1 MSAADEVSLSR
12 FAWIIVRVLKFLGKV
27 WASWITGLVPQTAS
41 VQPLIDR
48 VLHLNEVLSYF
59 IPSLTHILSQ
69 KVLEGDYFVF
79 RAFTDDADKVS
90 EIYEP
95 IVRQMLSPCLSEVV
109 VDIGA
114 NIGVHTVWL
123 SRKVGPSGVVLAVEP
138 ERTNFTILNLN
149 KRINNLSNVIPIMLA
164 LGADS
169 GEAQVLVP
177 RPSVMGQVTTI
188 SSSTLSKP
196 SVVTVDCETLD
207 DVILAFGVSQVS
219 AIKIDVEGAELGVIQ
234 GAEQTIMKFRPRLVI
249 EAHGLVNLSSLEL
262 RLKAMGMTISSNV
275 KASSRPNETRWF
287 VFASYPSQS
296 RDSIE

>member
-1 MSAADEVSLSR
+1 MSAANEVSLSR
-12 FAWIIVRVLKFLGKV
+12 FAWILARALRLLGKV

-59 IPSLTHILSQ
+59 IPSLTHVLSQ

-79 RAFTDDADKVS
+79 RPFTDDADKVS
-90 EIYEP
+90 EVYEP

-169 GEAQVLVP
+169 GEAQLLIP

-188 SSSTLSKP
+188 PSSTLSKP

-207 DVILAFGVSQVS
+207 DVISAFGISQVS

-234 GAEQTIMKFRPRLVI
+234 GAEQTIMRFRPRLVI

-287 VFASYPSQS
+287 VFAG
-296 RDSIE
+296 

>member
-1 MSAADEVSLSR
+1 MSAANEVSLSR
-12 FAWIIVRVLKFLGKV
+12 FAWILARALRFLGKV

-59 IPSLTHILSQ
+59 IPSLTHVLSQ

-79 RAFTDDADKVS
+79 RPFTDDADKVS
-90 EIYEP
+90 EVYEP

-149 KRINNLSNVIPIMLA
+149 TRINNLSNVIPIMLA

-169 GEAQVLVP
+169 GRAQLLVP

-188 SSSTLSKP
+188 PSSTLSKP

-207 DVILAFGVSQVS
+207 DVISAFGISQVS

-287 VFASYPSQS
+287 VFAG
-296 RDSIE
+296 

>member
-1 MSAADEVSLSR
+1 MSAANEVSLSR
-12 FAWIIVRVLKFLGKV
+12 FAWILARALRFLGKV

-41 VQPLIDR
+41 VQPLVDR

-59 IPSLTHILSQ
+59 IPSLTHVLSQ
-69 KVLEGDYFVF
+69 TVMEGDYFVF
-79 RAFTDDADKVS
+79 RPFTDDADKVS
-90 EIYEP
+90 EMYEP
-95 IVRQMLSPCLSEVV
+95 IVRQMLSPCLSDVA
-109 VDIGA
+109 VDVGA

-123 SRKVGPSGVVLAVEP
+123 SRRVGPSGVVLAVEP

-149 KRINNLSNVIPIMLA
+149 KRINNLSNVIPVMLA

-169 GEAQVLVP
+169 GEAQLLVP
-177 RPSVMGQVTTI
+177 RPSVMGQATTI
-188 SSSTLSKP
+188 PSSTLSKP

-207 DVILAFGVSQVS
+207 EVISAFGISQVS

-234 GAEQTIMKFRPRLVI
+234 GAEETIMKFRPRLVI

-287 VFASYPSQS
+287 IFAS
-296 RDSIE
+296 

>member
-1 MSAADEVSLSR
+1 MSAANEVALSR
-12 FAWIIVRVLKFLGKV
+12 FAWILARALRFLGKV

-59 IPSLTHILSQ
+59 IPSLTHVLSQ
-69 KVLEGDYFVF
+69 KVLEGNYLVF
-79 RAFTDDADKVS
+79 RPFTDDADKVS

-95 IVRQMLSPCLSEVV
+95 IVREMLSPCLSEVF

-123 SRKVGPSGVVLAVEP
+123 SRKVGSSGVVLAVEP

-169 GEAQVLVP
+169 GEAQLLVP

-188 SSSTLSKP
+188 PSSTLVKP

-207 DVILAFGVSQVS
+207 NVISALGISQVS

-234 GAEQTIMKFRPRLVI
+234 GAEQTVMKFRPRLVI

-262 RLKAMGMTISSNV
+262 RLKAMGRTISSNV
-275 KASSRPNETRWF
+275 KASSRPNEVRWF
-287 VFASYPSQS
+287 VFAS
-296 RDSIE
+296 

>member
-1 MSAADEVSLSR
+1 MSAANEVSLSR
-12 FAWIIVRVLKFLGKV
+12 FAWILARALRFLGKV
-27 WASWITGLVPQTAS
+27 WASWITGLVPHTAS

-59 IPSLTHILSQ
+59 IPSLTHVLSQ

-79 RAFTDDADKVS
+79 RPFTDDADKVS

-95 IVRQMLSPCLSEVV
+95 IVRQMLSPCLLEVV

-169 GEAQVLVP
+169 GEAQLLVP

-188 SSSTLSKP
+188 PSSTLSKP

-207 DVILAFGVSQVS
+207 DVLSAFGISQVS

-249 EAHGLVNLSSLEL
+249 EAHGVVNLNSLEL

-287 VFASYPSQS
+287 VFAS
-296 RDSIE
+296 

>member
-1 MSAADEVSLSR
+1 
-12 FAWIIVRVLKFLGKV
+12 
-27 WASWITGLVPQTAS
+27 
-41 VQPLIDR
+41 
-48 VLHLNEVLSYF
+48 
-59 IPSLTHILSQ
+59 
-69 KVLEGDYFVF
+69 
-79 RAFTDDADKVS
+79 
-90 EIYEP
+90 
-95 IVRQMLSPCLSEVV
+95 MLSPCLSEVV
-109 VDIGA
+109 VDVGA

-169 GEAQVLVP
+169 GEAQLLLP

-188 SSSTLSKP
+188 PSSTLSKP

-219 AIKIDVEGAELGVIQ
+219 VIKIDVEGAELGVIQ

-262 RLKAMGMTISSNV
+262 LLKAMGMTISSNV
-275 KASSRPNETRWF
+275 KASPRPNETRWF
-287 VFASYPSQS
+287 VFAS
-296 RDSIE
+296 